1 MSLFYQFTDLCVV
14 QQMLSG
20 VNSETGVSAGSTV
33 IVSVGVV
40 RGRDDQD
47 VSRSLFRRDNQEVPP
62 QVNEIIRLWARRS
75 GVTRRY
81 KSFIDLKTSSVYND
95 KEQVD
100 VLERMIG
107 YLRTTDKDSMVSF
120 VYVLCTALTP

>member
-1 MSLFYQFTDLCVV
+1 MHRSSQRHPERAAELRHHLWNNGNSIGEVSLFYQFTDLCVV

-81 KSFIDLKTSSVYND
+81 KSFIDLKTSW
-95 KEQVD
+95 
-100 VLERMIG
+100 RG
-107 YLRTTDKDSMVSF
+107 
-120 VYVLCTALTP
+120 

>member
-1 MSLFYQFTDLCVV
+1 M
-14 QQMLSG
+14 
-20 VNSETGVSAGSTV
+20 
-33 IVSVGVV
+33 
-40 RGRDDQD
+40 QD

-62 QVNEIIRLWARRS
+62 QVNEIIRLWGIGDGVMRS
-75 GVTRRY
+75 Y
-81 KSFIDLKTSSVYND
+81 KSFIELKTSSVYND

-120 VYVLCTALTP
+120 VYVPCDALSP

>member
-1 MSLFYQFTDLCVV
+1 M
-14 QQMLSG
+14 
-20 VNSETGVSAGSTV
+20 
-33 IVSVGVV
+33 
-40 RGRDDQD
+40 
-47 VSRSLFRRDNQEVPP
+47 
-62 QVNEIIRLWARRS
+62 NEIIRLWARR
-75 GVTRRY
+75 GAVTRRY

-120 VYVLCTALTP
+120 VYVLCVALTP